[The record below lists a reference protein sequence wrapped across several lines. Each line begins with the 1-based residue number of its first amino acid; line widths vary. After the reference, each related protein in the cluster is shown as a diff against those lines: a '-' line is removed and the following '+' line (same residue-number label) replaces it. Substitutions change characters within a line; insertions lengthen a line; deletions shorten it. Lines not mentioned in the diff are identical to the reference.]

1 MGGFMAFFYFL
12 LFAISLVLVLRF
24 VSKTSLVHKF
34 TKLWQSLADRFRVYQ
49 FYKIP
54 QFNEHFQ
61 ENRLYRKISVYLDS
75 LPSIE
80 DSDFTNLFTGVK
92 SNDIFFQ
99 HDAANSAV
107 HDTFLSAKL
116 SWTNEK
122 SQSDGIRSFV
132 LKINRSDKRRVFR
145 QYFQHILTVADEI
158 EQRNRVIKLYM
169 NLSSE
174 NERWRSVPFTHPAT
188 FDTVVMDAELKNK
201 IRSDLENFSKSKQY
215 YHRLGRVWKRSFL
228 LYGPSGTG
236 KTSFVA
242 AMARFLS
249 YDVYDV
255 DMSKVADDSDLKML
269 LLQTTPKSLIVVED
283 LDRFLTEK
291 STAVSLSG
299 LLNFMD
305 GIVSSCG
312 EERVLVF
319 TMNGKDQVDQL
330 VLRPGRID
338 VHIHFPLCD
347 FSAFKSL
354 ASTYLGLKEHKLF
367 PQVEEIFHGGASL
380 SPAEIGELMISN
392 RSSPS
397 RALKSVISALQ
408 TNVDGKKGANKA
420 AQALTNSSSGRSV
433 DESGEPGGVFCRE
446 SVHTVREFKKL
457 YGLFRMGSRRKE
469 ESPLDSSS
477 AEMLDGLLSELLGTG
492 LFIVINMNYLIGAFK
507 PSCNISI
514 TFSDAKTRK
523 QVPLKKESGQAVL
536 VPLFQSQENIF
547 GKINIEP
554 IQGKKVE
561 HNGVKVELLG
571 QIEMYFDRGNFYDFT
586 SLVRELDVPGEI
598 YERKT
603 YPFEFSTVEMPY
615 ETYNGVNV
623 RLRYVLKVTISR
635 GYGSSIVEYQDFVV
649 RNYSPPPSINNSIK
663 MEVGIEDCL
672 HIEFEYNKSKYHL
685 KDVIIGKIYFLLVR
699 IKIKNMDLEI
709 RRRESTGS
717 GPNTHVETETL
728 AKFELMDGAPVRG
741 ESIPIRLFL
750 SPYELTPTH
759 RNINNK
765 FSVKYYL
772 NLVLVDEEDRRYFKQ
787 QEITIY
793 RLQETS

>member
-1 MGGFMAFFYFL
+1 
-12 LFAISLVLVLRF
+12 
-24 VSKTSLVHKF
+24 
-34 TKLWQSLADRFRVYQ
+34 
-49 FYKIP
+49 
-54 QFNEHFQ
+54 
-61 ENRLYRKISVYLDS
+61 
-75 LPSIE
+75 
-80 DSDFTNLFTGVK
+80 
-92 SNDIFFQ
+92 
-99 HDAANSAV
+99 
-107 HDTFLSAKL
+107 
-116 SWTNEK
+116 
-122 SQSDGIRSFV
+122 
-132 LKINRSDKRRVFR
+132 
-145 QYFQHILTVADEI
+145 
-158 EQRNRVIKLYM
+158 
-169 NLSSE
+169 
-174 NERWRSVPFTHPAT
+174 
-188 FDTVVMDAELKNK
+188 
-201 IRSDLENFSKSKQY
+201 
-215 YHRLGRVWKRSFL
+215 
-228 LYGPSGTG
+228 
-236 KTSFVA
+236 
-242 AMARFLS
+242 
-249 YDVYDV
+249 
-255 DMSKVADDSDLKML
+255 
-269 LLQTTPKSLIVVED
+269 
-283 LDRFLTEK
+283 
-291 STAVSLSG
+291 
-299 LLNFMD
+299 
-305 GIVSSCG
+305 
-312 EERVLVF
+312 
-319 TMNGKDQVDQL
+319 
-330 VLRPGRID
+330 
-338 VHIHFPLCD
+338 
-347 FSAFKSL
+347 
-354 ASTYLGLKEHKLF
+354 
-367 PQVEEIFHGGASL
+367 
-380 SPAEIGELMISN
+380 
-392 RSSPS
+392 
-397 RALKSVISALQ
+397 
-408 TNVDGKKGANKA
+408 
-420 AQALTNSSSGRSV
+420 
-433 DESGEPGGVFCRE
+433 
-446 SVHTVREFKKL
+446 
-457 YGLFRMGSRRKE
+457 
-469 ESPLDSSS
+469 
-477 AEMLDGLLSELLGTG
+477 
-492 LFIVINMNYLIGAFK
+492 MNYLIGAFK

-536 VPLFQSQENIF
+536 VPLFQSQENIS

-586 SLVRELDVPGEI
+586 SLVRELDVPGDI

-635 GYGSSIVEYQDFVV
+635 GYGSSIVEYQDFV
-649 RNYSPPPSINNSIK
+649 

-793 RLQETS
+793 RLEETS